1 MIISLV
7 KTASEL
13 EVYAREFEVSCSNL
27 DQLLRPTFEHYKI
40 EPPPLPT
47 PLPLTAYPL
56 DFQPPEDITPPWGA
70 EVAKAIDTITKENNE
85 DNEQQSSFEKAEKA
99 ILMTVCAFHRQNDT
113 EQGARLGR
121 KNMQVMDRL
130 AKMQAH
136 KRNSIDRIKNSYGR

>member
-56 DFQPPEDITPPWGA
+56 DFQPPEG
-70 EVAKAIDTITKENNE
+70 KK
-85 DNEQQSSFEKAEKA
+85 FEY
-99 ILMTVCAFHRQNDT
+99 IS
-113 EQGARLGR
+113 
-121 KNMQVMDRL
+121 
-130 AKMQAH
+130 
-136 KRNSIDRIKNSYGR
+136 KRWSCSPRALYSLKHC